1 MIYDAVLKVAPDE
14 VPLVGY
20 VLWGEI
26 HNDRKL
32 RFSDGHLVHTSKIRA
47 VNANSDGVFIS
58 TMNSIYKV
66 EEIV

>member
-1 MIYDAVLKVAPDE
+1 MVYDAVLKVAPDE

-32 RFSDGHLVHTSKIRA
+32 RFSDGHFVHTSKILA
-47 VNANSDGVFIS
+47 VNVNADGVFIS
-58 TMNSIYKV
+58 TMNSIYRV